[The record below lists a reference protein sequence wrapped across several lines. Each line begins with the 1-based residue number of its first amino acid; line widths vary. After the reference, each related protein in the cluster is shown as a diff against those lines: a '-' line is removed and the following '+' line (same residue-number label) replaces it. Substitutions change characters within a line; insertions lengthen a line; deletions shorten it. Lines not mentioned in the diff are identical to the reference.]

1 MRMDRKELTDEFKRA
16 AVERMVPG
24 DISALARELGI
35 SRQRLYEAGGGVSGP
50 AGMRCLAI
58 SAPPRAMRG
67 RSDRRSHLDDRF
79 RETGRHG
86 TSDVF
91 VDSPFGFD

>member
-1 MRMDRKELTDEFKRA
+1 MYRQTGVIIGKVLKGARPSELPI
-16 AVERMVPG
+16 ERPTKF
-24 DISALARELGI
+24 E
-35 SRQRLYEAGGGVSGP
+35 
-50 AGMRCLAI
+50 
-58 SAPPRAMRG
+58 
-67 RSDRRSHLDDRF
+67 LDDRF

>member
-1 MRMDRKELTDEFKRA
+1 LAEFA
-16 AVERMVPG
+16 TE
-24 DISALARELGI
+24 ALI
-35 SRQRLYEAGGGVSGP
+35 GG
-50 AGMRCLAI
+50 MW
-58 SAPPRAMRG
+58 
-67 RSDRRSHLDDRF
+67 LDDRF